1 MSKASFPPGPGI
13 TKALSVWL
21 EGYLAFRNLSDDRQ
35 REALPEEP
43 QKLERNPAPLASLPL
58 QGDDGEFWSKTI
70 GDAILFASAFLES
83 ELGVTLKHQVWEKAV
98 TTHHAIEAVTP
109 SGLTFTSTCTNVS
122 SHTHSHI
129 AAICDVL
136 SQVKAKDYW
145 R

>member
-21 EGYLAFRNLSDDRQ
+21 EGYLAFRNLSDHEQ

-43 QKLERNPAPLASLPL
+43 QKLERNPAPLASLPY
-58 QGDDGEFWSKTI
+58 QGADGKRWSKTI
-70 GDAILFASAFLES
+70 GDAILFSSTLLES
-83 ELGVTLKHQVWEKAV
+83 ELGIRLDHEVYEKAV
-98 TTHHAIEAVTP
+98 TTHHAIKAITP

-122 SHTHSHI
+122 SHTHSHL